1 MKLISAF
8 LVFVTISASAFAEV
22 QNNATSAQPPA
33 APVVNIP
40 HSSRTKGNF
49 SDIALDFMLTKLF
62 EKQKGVKITYDFL
75 ESSFSDKTVAFKN
88 LTVTPERDSL
98 KGVIRLGL
106 VRLNLKDL
114 LDFIDTGVMTVAQ
127 IDASNVKISLD
138 FYDKGQKVRS
148 YLAGADNVKIDQIT
162 QPLNTAETVV
172 KENMLIFSTT
182 QVKNGKL
189 YIPQTKERFAAQSLI
204 MKDFTVYLSGDKHIS
219 LKSANVDGKTAT
231 TIDEMKKL
239 LMQ

>member
-1 MKLISAF
+1 MKLIPAF
-8 LVFVTISASAFAEV
+8 LVFVTISAFAET
-22 QNNATSAQPPA
+22 QNNAAPAPRPA
-33 APVVNIP
+33 APIVNIP

-75 ESSFSDKTVAFKN
+75 ESSFSDRTVAFKN
-88 LTVTPERDSL
+88 LTVSPERDSL

-114 LDFIDTGVMTVAQ
+114 LNFIDTGAMTVAQ

-138 FYDKGQKVRS
+138 FYENGQKVRS
-148 YLAGADNVKIDQIT
+148 YLAGADNVKIDQMT
-162 QPLNTAETVV
+162 QPLNTAETV
-172 KENMLIFSTT
+172 FSTT
-182 QVKNGKL
+182 QVKNGRL
-189 YIPQTKERFAAQSLI
+189 YIPQTKERFAAQSVI

-219 LKSANVDGKTAT
+219 LKSANIDGKTAT